1 MLPNTSST
9 VQTDISAPDIGA
21 RISANGRYVAFSSN
35 QSLLPS
41 DTSLNDGDIYLRD
54 LQTGTLTLVSTLAG
68 VKTNASLAGDAG
80 AVSFQNTV
88 GGNANIMVKFMA
100 SGALINASTTATG
113 AQANGSSYNAVL
125 SGSGLYVGFISKAT
139 NLVASDTNGTDDMF
153 VKNTQTGVVVNA
165 STTAAGVQANAPS
178 ADTALSSNG
187 RTAVFTTFATNLAAG
202 DDSYADIYAKNLD
215 SGALTRV
222 STSSSGAGAN
232 GNSDNASVSA
242 DGRYVV
248 FTSQASN
255 LVAGDTNA
263 HRDVF
268 RKDLA
273 TGVTLR
279 VSTGA
284 DGQQGLGDSSN
295 ASVSND
301 GRYVLFE
308 STSDFTPGD
317 GDGRA
322 DIFIKDIETG
332 ALTRLSSGGDANH
345 YNYASSAALASS
357 SLDAVFVNYQ
367 MIANTTAD
375 ARTITH
381 TTVGAGFGSLAGA
394 IVTGTASPESIIGN
408 QGNDRISGLGGND
421 VIDGGG
427 GIDTAVYTGARA
439 GYGITITATGA
450 LVSNPQGSDGSDVL
464 GNVERLHFANADVAL
479 DIEGNA
485 GQAYRLYQ
493 AVFDRVPD
501 LPGLGYW
508 IAVRDGGASMDLIAK
523 NFMSSNEGLALYGAA
538 PTNAEAVT
546 RFYAN
551 TLHRAPDEAGFAYWM
566 NVLDNHLAS
575 QANVLVQFS
584 DSPENHAQVIGAI
597 QNGIDFVPFA

>member
-68 VKTNASLAGDAG
+68 VKTNASLAADAG

-100 SGALINASTTATG
+100 TGTLFNASTTATG
-113 AQANGSSYNAVL
+113 ALANGQSYNAVL
-125 SGSGLYVGFISKAT
+125 SGSALYVGFISKAT

-222 STSSSGAGAN
+222 STSSSGVGAN

-268 RKDLA
+268 RKDLS

-301 GRYVLFE
+301 GRYVMFE

-322 DIFIKDIETG
+322 DIFIKDIQTG

-345 YNYASSAALASS
+345 YNYASGGALASS

-381 TTVGAGFGSLAGA
+381 TTVGAGFGSLAGE
-394 IVTGTASPESIIGN
+394 IISGTASPESIIAN
-408 QGNDRISGLGGND
+408 QGKDRISGLGGND

-439 GYGITITATGA
+439 GYGITITANGS
-450 LVSNPQGSDGSDVL
+450 LVSNPLGSDGSDVL
-464 GNVERLHFANADVAL
+464 GNVERLHFADADVAL

-508 IAVRDGGASMDLIAK
+508 IAVRDGGAPMDLIAK
-523 NFMSSNEGLALYGAA
+523 NFMSSAEGLALYGAA

-551 TLHRAPDEAGFAYWM
+551 TLHREPDAAGFAYWM

-597 QNGIDFVPFA
+597 QNGINFVPFA